1 MLKVLLKKQMME
13 IYRIYFYDAKKNTA
27 RSKTSVILRFASF
40 MLLMLAVLGGMFTA
54 LSLALCAPMAAA
66 GMDWM
71 YFALMGLLAILLGI
85 FGSVFNTY
93 AGLYLA
99 KDNDLLL
106 SMPIPV
112 NAIMASRL
120 LSVYLM
126 GLMYAGIELLPA
138 IIVYWVTVSAGIRVV
153 AGSLLFFFMISIFV
167 LTLSCALGWVVARIS
182 LKLKNKSMISV
193 LVSLLFFA
201 LYYFCCYKAQTVIAE
216 LIANAALY
224 GEAIKDSAYPIYV
237 FGNAALGSTDAAA
250 CVSAVVLLLFGAMW
264 MVLSRSFLR
273 VATASGKTEHKKY
286 REGRIRTGSA
296 DAALLEKE
304 FSHFL
309 SSPTYML
316 NCGMATLL
324 LPVFGIMLLIRGQEI
339 LSAFM
344 PLLDDYADGVP
355 LLFGAVLCLIA
366 SLNDTAAPSVSLE
379 GRSLWQLQSLPIRPW
394 QALRA
399 KLLLQV
405 IITAIPLLIA
415 GICTAITI
423 KCGAVETVLLILM
436 PQCTAL
442 LLALFGLTMSV
453 KLPNFTWT
461 SEIKPIKQSAGVA
474 GAIFGGMLYA
484 MAMIICYILFGHS
497 MGSVPYMAVC
507 TLLSLLLS
515 AVLYLWLKKKGSA
528 LFAAL

>member
-27 RSKTSVILRFASF
+27 RSKSAVILRLASF

-224 GEAIKDSAYPIYV
+224 GEAIKDTAYPIYV
-237 FGNAALGSTDAAA
+237 FGNAAFGNTDAAA

-286 REGRIRTGSA
+286 REGRIRTGSV
-296 DAALLEKE
+296 DAALLGKE

-324 LPVFGIMLLIRGQEI
+324 LPVFGIMLLIRGQAI
-339 LSAFM
+339 LSAYM
-344 PLLDDYADGVP
+344 PLLGDYADGIP

-366 SLNDTAAPSVSLE
+366 SLNDTAAPSVFLE
-379 GRSLWQLQSLPIRPW
+379 GRSLWQLQSLPIQPW

-415 GICTAITI
+415 AICTAITI
-423 KCGAVETVLLILM
+423 KCGAAETVLLILM
-436 PQCTAL
+436 PQCNALMLAL
-442 LLALFGLTMSV
+442 LGLTMSV

-484 MAMIICYILFGHS
+484 LAMIICYILFGHS
-497 MGSVPYMAVC
+497 MGSALYMAVC

-515 AVLYLWLKKKGSA
+515 AALYLWLKKEGSA
-528 LFAAL
+528 LFAVL